1 MSAQLIGIL
10 RGDVVLASTGAGLVR
25 LLLASFKS
33 LRDDM

>member
-10 RGDVVLASTGAGLVR
+10 SVDVALAIAVAELVR

-33 LRDDM
+33 LCENM